1 MREGTS
7 REGAS
12 WGDRGSAQ
20 ARERFLGGDEVR
32 GVVRAGV
39 LASWER
45 CRATGLSAERTQ
57 LRYDP
62 DPDGEERLLLASL
75 PVLERLHEQLLGTRV
90 SVLLADAHARVM
102 DRRAGEP
109 ALDRHLDAVQLAP
122 GFSWAEHDAGTNGIG
137 TALVEGRPGVVLGSE
152 HFSEAHRA
160 FACTGAPI
168 RDPLTGAIRGV
179 VDLTTWRRDAHPL
192 MAALAREAATAV
204 EHRLLE
210 QYTLRER
217 AHHDRALRTAARR
230 GAVQHRPTR
239 GRRTSWEAALPLRA
253 LTARHPA
260 HPALAVVPPRGQ
272 GSELPSPGA
281 QRPGAPCTGTRC
293 GGEPSHGGTELGTP
307 TREAVSREPL
317 SREAPPLRGPHL
329 WVPSPVVPS
338 GRGTCP
344 ERPRPGRPPLGGAA
358 DEVTARA
365 VVSVRGGDSGREGS
379 VSRRTVDREPEDHT
393 PAHGGSRPWAPVHS
407 GSPSAAPSAGGS
419 AVTSGAPGSLSAGVG
434 VGVGRIAV
442 AARHRLTLLW
452 EAGVRIGTTLDVGQ
466 TAHELAEVA
475 LPEFAQY
482 AAVDLA
488 DWVPEGA
495 EAPAGADVGP
505 LRRAA
510 TRTIR
515 ARGALLPVGAP
526 VGYPV
531 GSAQARALTS
541 GRAVLDEESTSVV
554 RTESGLEDYRVGAV
568 IAVPL
573 SARGTVLGVA
583 SFYRSVDAG
592 PFHGD
597 DLTLAEELA
606 HRAAVCLDNARRYT
620 REHALAL
627 TLQRSLL
634 PRALPELPAIE
645 VAHRY
650 LPAQE
655 GVGGDWF
662 DVIPLS
668 GARVAL
674 VVGDVVGHGIHA
686 AATMGRLRTAVRNF
700 SALDLPPEELLGHL
714 DALVDAMDQ
723 EEGELGGIGIIGA
736 TCLYV
741 IYDPVSH
748 SCTLASAGH
757 PSPALLLPDGSVGF
771 PEVPSGPPL
780 GLGSTPFEAVE
791 FALPED
797 SEIVLYTDGLIE
809 DRDRD
814 IDVGL
819 ARLADVLATARAGRD
834 RTPEALCT
842 AVVSALLP
850 ERPRDDVALL
860 IARTRG
866 VSGALVARWPVPLEP
881 AAVAGLRA
889 QVRAR
894 LRAWGLAEVAG
905 TVELMVSEL
914 VTNAIRH
921 ATGPVELRLLRD
933 RGLICEVADGS
944 SVSPRMRRARSE
956 DEGGRGLFLVAQ
968 LAERWGTRF
977 TSGGGK
983 VIWAELKT
991 RAGLAK
997 RAEPRPQAAG
1007 VPLGVTLGEQG
1018 V

>member
-1 MREGTS
+1 MVSHGYGHA
-7 REGAS
+7 GAHP
-12 WGDRGSAQ
+12 
-20 ARERFLGGDEVR
+20 
-32 GVVRAGV
+32 
-39 LASWER
+39 
-45 CRATGLSAERTQ
+45 CLSA
-57 LRYDP
+57 
-62 DPDGEERLLLASL
+62 
-75 PVLERLHEQLLGTRV
+75 
-90 SVLLADAHARVM
+90 
-102 DRRAGEP
+102 
-109 ALDRHLDAVQLAP
+109 
-122 GFSWAEHDAGTNGIG
+122 AGTG
-137 TALVEGRPGVVLGSE
+137 
-152 HFSEAHRA
+152 
-160 FACTGAPI
+160 
-168 RDPLTGAIRGV
+168 
-179 VDLTTWRRDAHPL
+179 
-192 MAALAREAATAV
+192 
-204 EHRLLE
+204 
-210 QYTLRER
+210 
-217 AHHDRALRTAARR
+217 
-230 GAVQHRPTR
+230 
-239 GRRTSWEAALPLRA
+239 
-253 LTARHPA
+253 
-260 HPALAVVPPRGQ
+260 
-272 GSELPSPGA
+272 
-281 QRPGAPCTGTRC
+281 
-293 GGEPSHGGTELGTP
+293 
-307 TREAVSREPL
+307 
-317 SREAPPLRGPHL
+317 
-329 WVPSPVVPS
+329 
-338 GRGTCP
+338 
-344 ERPRPGRPPLGGAA
+344 GGAA
-358 DEVTARA
+358 
-365 VVSVRGGDSGREGS
+365 G
-379 VSRRTVDREPEDHT
+379 
-393 PAHGGSRPWAPVHS
+393 
-407 GSPSAAPSAGGS
+407 AG
-419 AVTSGAPGSLSAGVG
+419 
-434 VGVGRIAV
+434 V
-442 AARHRLTLLW
+442 AARPRLALLW

-466 TAHELAEVA
+466 TAGELAEVA

-488 DWVPEGA
+488 DWVPEGVG
-495 EAPAGADVGP
+495 APRGELTGP

-510 TRTIR
+510 TRTIC
-515 ARGALLPVGAP
+515 ARGALLPVGEP
-526 VGYPV
+526 VGYAL
-531 GSAQARALTS
+531 GSAQARALAS
-541 GRAVLDEESTSVV
+541 GRAALDEEPTSVV
-554 RTESGLEDYRVGAV
+554 RAEPGLEEYRMGAV

-592 PFHGD
+592 PFRGGD
-597 DLTLAEELA
+597 MTLAEELA

-634 PRALPELPAIE
+634 PRALPELPAVD

-741 IYDPVSH
+741 IYDPVTH
-748 SCTLASAGH
+748 HCTLASAGH
-757 PSPALLLPDGSVGF
+757 PSPVLLLPDGSVGF

-780 GLGSTPFEAVE
+780 GLGNTPFEAVE
-791 FALPED
+791 FALPEA

-809 DRDRD
+809 DRGQD

-819 ARLADVLATARAGRD
+819 ARLAEALATARTGRD

-866 VSGALVARWPVPLEP
+866 VSGEMVARWPVPLDP

-889 QVRAR
+889 QVGAR
-894 LRAWGLAEVAG
+894 LVAWGLGELAG

-956 DEGGRGLFLVAQ
+956 DEAGRGLFLVAQ

-991 RAGLAK
+991 RAGLGRSAGAA
-997 RAEPRPQAAG
+997 RPRAAG
-1007 VPLGVTLGEQG
+1007 
-1018 V
+1018 

>member
-1 MREGTS
+1 MGDM
-7 REGAS
+7 GAPGAPGARRTP
-12 WGDRGSAQ
+12 WAGDQVSAR
-20 ARERFLGGDEVR
+20 ARERFLGGDAVHGLVR
-32 GVVRAGV
+32 TGV

-45 CRATGLSAERTQ
+45 CRATGLSAECPQ
-57 LRYDP
+57 LPYDP

-75 PVLERLHEQLLGTRV
+75 PVLTRLHERLLGSRV
-90 SVLLADAHARVM
+90 SVLLTDARARVM

-109 ALDRHLDAVQLAP
+109 GFDRHLDAVQLAP
-122 GFSWAEHDAGTNGIG
+122 GFGWAEHEARTNGIG
-137 TALVEGRPGVVLGSE
+137 TVLAEGRPGVILGSE
-152 HFSEAHRA
+152 HFSEAHRP
-160 FACTGAPI
+160 FACAGAPI

-179 VDLTTWRRDAHPL
+179 VDLTSWRREAHPL
-192 MAALAREAATAV
+192 MAALAREAALAV

-217 AHHDRALRTAARR
+217 ACHDQTLRAASRRAHALRGPARRHGTPWDTPLPVRALVADRTAGPAAAGPLLREPPPPALRR
-230 GAVQHRPTR
+230 GWPAGSSPGGGPVDGTTPD
-239 GRRTSWEAALPLRA
+239 GALLDLLPKDGAPLSLPPKDGAPLSLPPLR
-253 LTARHPA
+253 LTPWDEAPLSRPSLNDGADHGAA
-260 HPALAVVPPRGQ
+260 HAVVSFSGGVPGREVAANRG
-272 GSELPSPGA
+272 A
-281 QRPGAPCTGTRC
+281 IN
-293 GGEPSHGGTELGTP
+293 
-307 TREAVSREPL
+307 REAVDQAFTL
-317 SREAPPLRGPHL
+317 
-329 WVPSPVVPS
+329 
-338 GRGTCP
+338 
-344 ERPRPGRPPLGGAA
+344 
-358 DEVTARA
+358 
-365 VVSVRGGDSGREGS
+365 
-379 VSRRTVDREPEDHT
+379 
-393 PAHGGSRPWAPVHS
+393 GGSRPYAT
-407 GSPSAAPSAGGS
+407 GS
-419 AVTSGAPGSLSAGVG
+419 ATSG
-434 VGVGRIAV
+434 GRLAV
-442 AARHRLTLLW
+442 AARHRLALLW

-466 TAHELAEVA
+466 TADELAQVA
-475 LPEFAQY
+475 LPELAQY

-488 DWVPEGA
+488 EWVPDGA
-495 EAPAGADVGP
+495 EAPTGEVAGP

-515 ARGALLPVGAP
+515 PRGALIAVGAT
-526 VGYPV
+526 VGYTP
-531 GSAQARALTS
+531 GSAQAQALTS
-541 GRAVLDEESTSVV
+541 GRAVLDEETTSVV
-554 RTESGLEDYRVGAV
+554 GAEPGLEDYRMGSV

-573 SARGTVLGVA
+573 CARGTVLGVA
-583 SFYRSVDAG
+583 SFYRSLDAG
-592 PFHGD
+592 PFHGG

-674 VVGDVVGHGIHA
+674 VVGDVVGHGLHA

-741 IYDPVSH
+741 IYDPVTH
-748 SCTLASAGH
+748 HCTLASAGH

-791 FALPED
+791 FALPEG

-809 DRDRD
+809 DREQD

-819 ARLADVLATARAGRD
+819 ARLAQALATARAGLD

-842 AVVSALLP
+842 AVVDALLP
-850 ERPRDDVALL
+850 QRPHDDVALL

-866 VSGALVARWPVPLEP
+866 VSGAMVARWAVPLEP

-889 QVRAR
+889 QVGAR
-894 LRAWGLAEVAG
+894 LAAWGLGELTR

-944 SVSPRMRRARSE
+944 SVSPRLRRARSE

-977 TSGGGK
+977 PSGGGK

-991 RAGLAK
+991 RAGLGK
-997 RAEPRPQAAG
+997 PAA
-1007 VPLGVTLGEQG
+1007 
-1018 V
+1018 